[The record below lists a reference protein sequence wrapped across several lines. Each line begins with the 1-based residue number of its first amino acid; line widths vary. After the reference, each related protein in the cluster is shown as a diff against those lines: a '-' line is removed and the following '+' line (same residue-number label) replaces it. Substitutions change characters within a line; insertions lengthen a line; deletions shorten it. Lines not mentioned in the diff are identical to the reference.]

1 MSPSDKVTVR
11 SFREFKK
18 RGEPMVVLTAYDYQT
33 AKILDSVGVDALLV
47 GDSANMV
54 FYGQPNTLSITL
66 EQMLY
71 HTQAVSRGALRAL
84 VIGDMP
90 FLSYQTSPS
99 EAVANAGRFLKEAGA
114 AAVKLEGGL
123 EIAPT
128 VKHLVEVGIPV
139 MGHIG
144 LVPQAVHKMGGYVV
158 QGKSDQS
165 VAYLLESA
173 RALEEA
179 GAFSL
184 VVEGV
189 YADAARK
196 ITQTVSIP
204 TIGIGAGSGCDGQ
217 VLVTSDL
224 LGIFSDFKP
233 KFVRRYAN
241 LSEEIRRAVS
251 HFVADVKHHRFPSD
265 EESY

>member
-1 MSPSDKVTVR
+1 MSPADKITVR

-18 RGEPMVVLTAYDYQT
+18 KGEPIVVLTAYDYQT

-71 HTQAVSRGALRAL
+71 HTQAVSRAALRAL

-114 AAVKLEGGL
+114 AAVKLEGGI

-139 MGHIG
+139 MGHVG

-158 QGKSDQS
+158 QGKNEKS

-173 RALEEA
+173 HALEEA

-189 YADAARK
+189 FADAARK

-204 TIGIGAGSGCDGQ
+204 TIGIGAGPGCDGQ

-241 LSEEIRRAVS
+241 LSQEISQAVS
-251 HFVADVKHHRFPSD
+251 NFVTDVKHHRFPSD

>member
-1 MSPSDKVTVR
+1 MSPADRVTVR
-11 SFREFKK
+11 TFREFKK
-18 RGEPMVVLTAYDYQT
+18 RGEPIVVLTAYDYQT
-33 AKILDSVGVDALLV
+33 AKILDTVGVDALLV
-47 GDSANMV
+47 GDTANMV
-54 FYGQPNTLSITL
+54 FYGQPTTLSITL

-71 HTQAVSRGALRAL
+71 HTQAVSRAAGRAL

-90 FLSYQTSPS
+90 FLSYQISPS

-114 AAVKLEGGL
+114 VAIKLEGGV

-144 LVPQAVHKMGGYVV
+144 LTPQAVHKMGGYPV
-158 QGKSDQS
+158 QGKNEKS

-173 RALEEA
+173 QALEEA

-184 VVEGV
+184 VMEGV
-189 YADAARK
+189 YAEAARK
-196 ITQTVSIP
+196 ITQTVSVP
-204 TIGIGAGSGCDGQ
+204 TIGIGAGPGCDGQ

-241 LSEEIRRAVS
+241 LSEEIRKAVS
-251 HFVADVKHHRFPSD
+251 SFVSDVKHHRFPSE

>member
-1 MSPSDKVTVR
+1 MSPADKITVK

-18 RGEPMVVLTAYDYQT
+18 RGEPIVVLTAYDYQT
-33 AKILDSVGVDALLV
+33 AKILDAVGVDALLV

-71 HTQAVSRGALRAL
+71 HTQAVSRAAARAL

-90 FLSYQTSPS
+90 FLSYQISPA

-114 AAVKLEGGL
+114 AAVKLEGGVEL
-123 EIAPT
+123 APT

-144 LVPQAVHKMGGYVV
+144 LAPQAVHKMGGYVV
-158 QGKSDQS
+158 QGKNEKS
-165 VAYLLESA
+165 VAYLVESA
-173 RALEEA
+173 HALEEA

-189 YADAARK
+189 AADAARK
-196 ITQTVSIP
+196 ITRSVSIP
-204 TIGIGAGSGCDGQ
+204 TIGIGAGSDCDGQ
-217 VLVTSDL
+217 VLVTSDM

-241 LSEEIRRAVS
+241 LAEEIKKAVS
-251 HFVADVKHHRFPSD
+251 CFITDVKHHRFPTE

>member
-1 MSPSDKVTVR
+1 MTPPDKVTTR
-11 SFREFKK
+11 NFKDFKK
-18 RGEPMVVLTAYDYQT
+18 RGEPIVVLTAYEYQT
-33 AKILDSVGVDALLV
+33 AKILDSIGVDALLV

-54 FYGQPNTLSITL
+54 FYGHSNTLSITL

-71 HTQAVSRGALRAL
+71 HTQAVSRAAERAL

-90 FLSYQTSPS
+90 FLSYQVSIS

-114 AAVKLEGGL
+114 AAVKLEGGI

-128 VKHLVEVGIPV
+128 VKHLFEVGIPV

-144 LVPQAVHKMGGYVV
+144 LVPQAVHKMGGYVI
-158 QGKSDQS
+158 QGKDAESTS
-165 VAYLLESA
+165 YLMESA
-173 RALEEA
+173 LALEEA
-179 GAFSL
+179 GAFAL
-184 VVEGV
+184 VIEGV
-189 YADAARK
+189 VAEAAGK
-196 ITQTVSIP
+196 ITQAVKIP
-204 TIGIGAGSGCDGQ
+204 TIGIGAGPNCDGQ
-217 VLVTSDL
+217 VLVSNDL

-241 LSEEIRRAVS
+241 LSEEIRKATKN
-251 HFVADVKHHRFPSD
+251 FVDDVKHHRFPTE

>member
-1 MSPSDKVTVR
+1 MTPSDRVTTR
-11 SFREFKK
+11 NFKDFKK
-18 RGEPMVVLTAYDYQT
+18 RGEPIVVLTAYEYQT

-54 FYGQPNTLSITL
+54 FYGQPTTLSITL

-71 HTQAVSRGALRAL
+71 HTQAVSRAAERAL

-90 FLSYQTSPS
+90 FLSYQISPS

-114 AAVKLEGGL
+114 AAVKLEGGT
-123 EIAPT
+123 EIVPT

-158 QGKSDQS
+158 QGKDAKSAS
-165 VAYLLESA
+165 YLLESA
-173 RALEEA
+173 LALEEA

-189 YADAARK
+189 VSEVARK
-196 ITQTVSIP
+196 ITQAVKIP
-204 TIGIGAGSGCDGQ
+204 TIGIGAGPDCDGQ

-241 LSEEIRRAVS
+241 LSEEIRKATKA
-251 HFVADVKHHRFPSD
+251 FMEDVKHHRFPTE

>member
-1 MSPSDKVTVR
+1 MTPPDKVTTR
-11 SFREFKK
+11 TFKDFKK
-18 RGEPMVVLTAYDYQT
+18 RGEPIVVLTAYEYQT
-33 AKILDSVGVDALLV
+33 ARILDAVGVDALLV

-54 FYGQPNTLSITL
+54 FYGQPSTLSITL

-71 HTQAVSRGALRAL
+71 HTQAVSRAAERAL

-90 FLSYQTSPS
+90 FLSYQVSIS

-114 AAVKLEGGL
+114 AAVKLEGGS
-123 EIAPT
+123 EIVPT

-144 LVPQAVHKMGGYVV
+144 LVPQAVHQMGGYVV
-158 QGKSDQS
+158 QGKDAKS
-165 VAYLLESA
+165 VSYLMESGL
-173 RALEEA
+173 ALEEA

-184 VVEGV
+184 VIEGV
-189 YADAARK
+189 YAEVVRK
-196 ITQTVSIP
+196 ITEAVKIP
-204 TIGIGAGSGCDGQ
+204 TIGIGAGPHCDGQ
-217 VLVTSDL
+217 VLVTNDL
-224 LGIFSDFKP
+224 LGLFSDFKP

-241 LSEEIRRAVS
+241 LSEEIRKATKA
-251 HFVADVKHHRFPSD
+251 FMEDVKHHRFPTE

>member
-1 MSPSDKVTVR
+1 
-11 SFREFKK
+11 
-18 RGEPMVVLTAYDYQT
+18 
-33 AKILDSVGVDALLV
+33 
-47 GDSANMV
+47 
-54 FYGQPNTLSITL
+54 
-66 EQMLY
+66 MLY
-71 HTQAVSRGALRAL
+71 HTQAVSRAAARAM

-90 FLSYQTSPS
+90 FLSYQISPA
-99 EAVANAGRFLKEAGA
+99 EAVANAGRFLKEGGA
-114 AAVKLEGGL
+114 AAVKLEGGM

-128 VKHLVEVGIPV
+128 VKHMVDVGIPV

-158 QGKSDQS
+158 QGKNEKS

-173 RALEEA
+173 HALEEA

-196 ITQTVSIP
+196 ITQSVSIP
-204 TIGIGAGSGCDGQ
+204 TIGIGAGPSCDGQ

-224 LGIFSDFKP
+224 LGLFSDFKP

-241 LSEEIRRAVS
+241 LSEEIKKAVS
-251 HFVADVKHHRFPSD
+251 SFISDVKHHRFPYE

>member
-1 MSPSDKVTVR
+1 MSPADRVTVR
-11 SFREFKK
+11 TFKEFKK
-18 RGEPMVVLTAYDYQT
+18 RGEPIVVLTAYDYQT
-33 AKILDSVGVDALLV
+33 AKILDAVGVDALLV

-54 FYGQPNTLSITL
+54 FYGHSSTLSITL

-71 HTQAVSRGALRAL
+71 HTQAVSRAALRAL

-90 FLSYQTSPS
+90 FLSYQVSAS

-114 AAVKLEGGL
+114 AAVKLEGGV

-128 VKHLVEVGIPV
+128 VKHLVDVGIPV

-144 LVPQAVHKMGGYVV
+144 LVPQAVHKMGGYMV
-158 QGKSDQS
+158 QGKNEKS

-173 RALEEA
+173 HALEEA

-189 YADAARK
+189 YAEAARK

-204 TIGIGAGSGCDGQ
+204 TIGIGAGPHCDGQ

-241 LSEEIRRAVS
+241 LSLEMGQAVS
-251 HFVADVKHHRFPSD
+251 NFITDVKHRRFPSE

>member
-1 MSPSDKVTVR
+1 MTPPDKVTTR
-11 SFREFKK
+11 NFKEFKK
-18 RGEPMVVLTAYDYQT
+18 RGEPIVVLTAYEYQT

-54 FYGQPNTLSITL
+54 FYGQSNTLSITL

-71 HTQAVSRGALRAL
+71 HTQAVSRAAERAL

-90 FLSYQTSPS
+90 FLSYQVSVS
-99 EAVANAGRFLKEAGA
+99 EAVSNAGRFLKEAGA
-114 AAVKLEGGL
+114 AAVKLEGGI

-128 VKHLVEVGIPV
+128 IKHLFEVGIPV

-158 QGKSDQS
+158 QGKDAKS
-165 VAYLLESA
+165 VSYLMESA
-173 RALEEA
+173 FALEEA
-179 GAFSL
+179 GAFAL
-184 VVEGV
+184 VIEGV
-189 YADAARK
+189 VAEAAGK
-196 ITQTVSIP
+196 ITQAVKIP
-204 TIGIGAGSGCDGQ
+204 TIGIGAGPNCDGQ
-217 VLVTSDL
+217 VLVSNDL

-241 LSEEIRRAVS
+241 LSEEIRKATKN
-251 HFVADVKHHRFPSD
+251 FVDDVKHHRFPTE

>member
-1 MSPSDKVTVR
+1 MSPADKITVK

-18 RGEPMVVLTAYDYQT
+18 RGEPIVVLTAYDYQT
-33 AKILDSVGVDALLV
+33 AKILDAVGVDALLV

-71 HTQAVSRGALRAL
+71 HTQAVSRAAARAL

-90 FLSYQTSPS
+90 FLSYQISPA

-114 AAVKLEGGL
+114 AAVKLEGGVEL
-123 EIAPT
+123 APT

-144 LVPQAVHKMGGYVV
+144 LAPQAVHKMGGYVV
-158 QGKSDQS
+158 QGKNEKS
-165 VAYLLESA
+165 VAYLVESA
-173 RALEEA
+173 HALEEA

-189 YADAARK
+189 AADAARK
-196 ITQTVSIP
+196 ITRSVSIP
-204 TIGIGAGSGCDGQ
+204 TIGIGAGSDCDGQ
-217 VLVTSDL
+217 VLVTSDM

-241 LSEEIRRAVS
+241 LSEEIKKAVS
-251 HFVADVKHHRFPSD
+251 NFITDVKHHRFPTE

>member
-1 MSPSDKVTVR
+1 MSPSDRITVR

-18 RGEPMVVLTAYDYQT
+18 RGEPIVVLTAYDYQT
-33 AKILDSVGVDALLV
+33 AKILDAVGVDALLV

-71 HTQAVSRGALRAL
+71 HTQAVSRAAGRAL

-114 AAVKLEGGL
+114 AAVKLEGGI

-144 LVPQAVHKMGGYVV
+144 LLPQAVHKMGGYVV
-158 QGKSDQS
+158 QGKNEKS

-173 RALEEA
+173 HALEEA
-179 GAFSL
+179 GTFSL

-189 YADAARK
+189 FAEAARK
-196 ITQTVSIP
+196 ITQTVSVP
-204 TIGIGAGSGCDGQ
+204 TIGIGAGPGCDGQ

-241 LSEEIRRAVS
+241 LSEEIGRAVS
-251 HFVADVKHHRFPSD
+251 NFVADVKHHRFPSD

>member
-1 MSPSDKVTVR
+1 MSPADRVTVR
-11 SFREFKK
+11 TFKEFKK
-18 RGEPMVVLTAYDYQT
+18 RGEPIVVLTAYDYQT
-33 AKILDSVGVDALLV
+33 AKILDAVGVDALLV

-54 FYGQPNTLSITL
+54 FYGHSSTLSITL

-71 HTQAVSRGALRAL
+71 HTQAVSRAALRAL

-90 FLSYQTSPS
+90 FLSYQVSAS

-114 AAVKLEGGL
+114 AAVKLEGGV

-128 VKHLVEVGIPV
+128 VKHLVDVGIPV

-144 LVPQAVHKMGGYVV
+144 LVPQAVHKMGGYLV
-158 QGKSDQS
+158 QGKNEKS

-173 RALEEA
+173 HALEEA

-189 YADAARK
+189 YAEAARK

-204 TIGIGAGSGCDGQ
+204 TIGIGAGPHCDGQ

-241 LSEEIRRAVS
+241 LSEAMRQAVS
-251 HFVADVKHHRFPSD
+251 NFITDVKHHRFPSE

>member
-1 MSPSDKVTVR
+1 MSPPDKVTTR
-11 SFREFKK
+11 SFKEFKR
-18 RGEPMVVLTAYDYQT
+18 RGEPIVVLTAYEYQT
-33 AKILDSVGVDALLV
+33 ARLLDAVGVDALLV

-71 HTQAVSRGALRAL
+71 HTRAVSRAAERAL

-90 FLSYQTSPS
+90 FLSYQVSVS

-114 AAVKLEGGL
+114 AAVKLEGGA

-144 LVPQAVHKMGGYVV
+144 LAPQAVHKMGGYPV
-158 QGKSDQS
+158 QGKDPKSAS
-165 VAYLLESA
+165 RLVESA
-173 RALEEA
+173 LALEEA

-184 VVEGV
+184 VVEAV
-189 YADAARK
+189 QSETAQK
-196 ITQTVSIP
+196 ITQAVKIP
-204 TIGIGAGSGCDGQ
+204 TIGIGAGPFCDGQ

-241 LSEEIRRAVS
+241 LSEEIRKATKA
-251 HFVADVKHHRFPSD
+251 FVDDVKHRRFPTE

>member
-1 MSPSDKVTVR
+1 MSPADRVTVR
-11 SFREFKK
+11 TFREFKK
-18 RGEPMVVLTAYDYQT
+18 RGEPIVVLTAYDYQT
-33 AKILDSVGVDALLV
+33 AKILDTVGVDALLV
-47 GDSANMV
+47 GDTANMV
-54 FYGQPNTLSITL
+54 FYGQPTTLSITL

-71 HTQAVSRGALRAL
+71 HTQAVSRAAGRAL

-90 FLSYQTSPS
+90 FLSYQISPS

-114 AAVKLEGGL
+114 AAIKLEGGV

-144 LVPQAVHKMGGYVV
+144 LTPQAVHKMGGYPV
-158 QGKSDQS
+158 QGKNEKS

-173 RALEEA
+173 QALEEA

-184 VVEGV
+184 VMEGV
-189 YADAARK
+189 YAEAARK
-196 ITQTVSIP
+196 ITQTVSVP
-204 TIGIGAGSGCDGQ
+204 TIGIGAGPGCDGQ

-241 LSEEIRRAVS
+241 LSEEIRKAVS
-251 HFVADVKHHRFPSD
+251 SFVSDVKHHRFPSE

>member
-1 MSPSDKVTVR
+1 MSPADKITVK

-18 RGEPMVVLTAYDYQT
+18 RGEPIVVLTAYDYQT

-71 HTQAVSRGALRAL
+71 HTQAVSRAAGRAL

-90 FLSYQTSPS
+90 FLSYQISPA

-114 AAVKLEGGL
+114 AAVKLEGGVEL
-123 EIAPT
+123 APT

-144 LVPQAVHKMGGYVV
+144 LAPQAVHKMGGYVV
-158 QGKSDQS
+158 QGKNEKS

-173 RALEEA
+173 HALEEA

-189 YADAARK
+189 FADAARK
-196 ITQTVSIP
+196 ITQSVSVPTV
-204 TIGIGAGSGCDGQ
+204 GIGAGPSCDGQ

-241 LSEEIRRAVS
+241 LSEEIRKAVS
-251 HFVADVKHHRFPSD
+251 SFITDVKHHRFPTE

>member
-1 MSPSDKVTVR
+1 
-11 SFREFKK
+11 
-18 RGEPMVVLTAYDYQT
+18 
-33 AKILDSVGVDALLV
+33 VDALLV

-54 FYGQPNTLSITL
+54 FYGHSSTLSITL

-71 HTQAVSRGALRAL
+71 HTQAVSRAALRAL

-90 FLSYQTSPS
+90 FLSYQVSAS

-114 AAVKLEGGL
+114 AAVKLEGGV

-128 VKHLVEVGIPV
+128 VKHLVDVGIPV

-144 LVPQAVHKMGGYVV
+144 LVPQAVHKMGGYMV
-158 QGKSDQS
+158 QGKNEKS

-173 RALEEA
+173 HALEEA

-189 YADAARK
+189 YAEAARK

-204 TIGIGAGSGCDGQ
+204 TIGIGAGPHCDGQ

-241 LSEEIRRAVS
+241 LSLEMGQAVS
-251 HFVADVKHHRFPSD
+251 NFITDVKHRRFPSE